1 MKKIR
6 IFLITASIIIFSF
19 TSDAQKTFGWLG
31 SDRSGIYPE
40 TGLLKAWP
48 SAGPALLWESSEI
61 GTGYSSVTSTDDAIY
76 ITGRRGE
83 NDLLTAFTQDGK
95 KKWEVIYA
103 KSSDSNFPDTREQ
116 LLYQATRSSL

>member
-6 IFLITASIIIFSF
+6 IFLITASIIIFSYA
-19 TSDAQKTFGWLG
+19 SDAQKTFGWLG

-95 KKWEVIYA
+95 KNGRLFMQSHPTVI
-103 KSSDSNFPDTREQ
+103 FRTPGEQ
-116 LLYQATRSSL
+116 LLYQATGSSL